1 MENIQIAIKNFLQE
15 NTTDIM
21 LIVAL
26 FIFGKGLLSFAV
38 KKVIKCAD
46 DGNDKHDTESEKKAK
61 TLGHIILSI
70 GNIAIY
76 IVIFL
81 MVLGL
86 FDVDI
91 RPILAGLG
99 IGGLALGFGAQSL
112 VKDIVTGIFILLE
125 SQYNIGDKVKI
136 GSDEGTVIK
145 ISMRS
150 TVLRDDEGR
159 THYISNGSIKNAI
172 NFSKQK

>member
-1 MENIQIAIKNFLQE
+1 MENIQIAIKSFLQE
-15 NTTDIM
+15 NTM
-21 LIVAL
+21 EMVLIVAL

-38 KKVIKCAD
+38 KKVISCANDGD
-46 DGNDKHDTESEKKAK
+46 DEHDTAREKKAK
-61 TLGHIILSI
+61 TLGHIILSL

-81 MVLGL
+81 MVLSL

-136 GSDEGTVIK
+136 GSDEGEVIK
-145 ISMRS
+145 ITMRS

-159 THYISNGSIKNAI
+159 THYISNSSIKNAI
-172 NFSKQK
+172 NFSQQK

>member
-1 MENIQIAIKNFLQE
+1 MENIQIAIKSFLQT
-15 NTTDIM
+15 NTTEII

-38 KKVIKCAD
+38 KKVISCANDGD
-46 DGNDKHDTESEKKAK
+46 DELDTAREKKAK

-81 MVLGL
+81 MILGL

-136 GSDEGTVIK
+136 GSDEGVVIK
-145 ISMRS
+145 ITMRS

-172 NFSKQK
+172 NFSQQK